1 MSSGTIGERRRRD
14 GTNADKCDDDQ
25 SIESN
30 MNVSNTTRVRSL
42 GSASGVFPTD
52 VLESPPAPTFPTAKL
67 PDPMQLKTNHVG
79 SVVAGIFDAES
90 EDENASHSSVVLNET
105 ISIALETPTTDRRVA
120 DATRE
125 ILGRRLDSTT
135 KDVVNAKSDTAAG
148 RSTDAS
154 ASTPATGVTAPT
166 TPASGNDD
174 DSLTGLDADSVTG
187 EELAGLQEDEMIKAL
202 MDLRDIVREARV
214 SNRNE
219 SDGALSFLEA
229 FDDVIETIASSA
241 TDAGS
246 GANTMTGLSDIY
258 ADGGRGGNSSAEPI
272 SPSSISS
279 FEEKVISDRHLHR
292 RMMSRDGRQG
302 FDIMLHAGA
311 ETLARKG
318 DARIT
323 IPPSHPIRKVL
334 PYVPHLHAIFIKIQA
349 QLIWLTGP
357 SSSIEHKAV
366 ASRIVQLLEYLSE
379 QISLILMYEEDN
391 DTRSLFADGTLS
403 SVAMNSAD
411 PSAVAI
417 SIGELLGGTEE
428 EDAGG
433 NDAINAA
440 IASFRL
446 VLSVLGDGTCIVE
459 RTQEDH
465 SRQDTLESDEN
476 YLKIM
481 SLHSEMEQMVAL
493 DGGDDLNPMNQ
504 RGALA
509 AMQLGKLIV
518 KEAPVPDG
526 ADSGQ
531 LQRSSRNCPDHVAT
545 ELDVPASNQRA
556 VVDEMNKEK
565 LSQLLDWMA
574 NVDIILTDLTG
585 SISTSVIQP
594 QSLGGKHDAVD
605 YLLHTTIPEILSVGA
620 LDAADSITAIVA
632 AFIRKR
638 RKIKELLPDRHLESE
653 IPDDDIDEDM
663 VDQSFIDR
671 VRDVL
676 SGLFL
681 WRRNKNRMIFFFF
694 SIFTYLTYMQ
704 LVPTSVSFALAAMSV
719 IALAKRFLGKTI
731 DSHRPDAFVRMY
743 DFIPELPDA
752 CLPRLDIKHQIMDI
766 IANTG
771 GNVLDEPR
779 DSDITLICGAMGIGK
794 STLASLVVRSSI
806 DESVDEEDDFIH
818 TTFPDG
824 VVWLNMN
831 HPSKKKIDYRTLISL
846 YDVVCDQLALV
857 SPSRK
862 LSSLAA
868 SFDAE
873 LYALSPEVDD
883 DDEYQLMLDLQRDFY
898 AHLQLSSRRILFIL
912 DGLDNIGNA
921 KWFRPIKFVSGGFA
935 KKLSSWQSH
944 VLVTTSMS
952 TQHKIES
959 QNLPHW
965 SRIVEVGLLSDH
977 EANTMIFNES
987 SGQIDKLDSIVARG
1001 KDWAYTPLCLE
1012 CIGHFCSAPAL
1023 IFDGDDGQTTS
1034 TIASST
1040 TASLMKR
1047 LTMLS
1052 KQPCTSEEERTLL
1065 VVEESMRHLF
1075 TSLGGVG
1082 SVLHLCFS
1090 AFVGLF
1096 FDPTSSW
1103 SSIDGQYVP
1112 ATIATIFWDGLL
1124 SSEEVPVDNLMEIEK
1139 CLASDDNGV
1148 SRSSFVAD
1156 CLVALGLL
1164 RSISCDHSDSN
1175 KVTGYAVA
1183 HDVLVKVL
1191 LKLQDLEAEISML
1204 GDDEI
1209 DEDKNAQKQPWSVT
1223 LVQGYQEYLSGI
1235 GSRRDRWSK
1244 DRAYQEETQFIMRN
1258 IIKHMFLGN
1267 LSDKGLDL
1275 LTSESF
1281 IQNRLKRL
1289 GLLEGTVQHID
1300 DTGRLIQKL
1309 KERGEIVTLSGKS
1322 VVMASAKLSL
1332 INSFERI
1339 STHLSQVPGI
1349 YIEDFVKAA
1358 AALYL
1363 LGTSLVSHQWG
1374 NEAFIMFQESINLCH
1389 IILSYDR
1396 KSRNVVYRL
1405 LERAL
1410 YQMGEIHKAK
1420 GDVGESIKNFTESL
1434 HYAQSARRGYKS
1446 IELDIMRALQSLGE
1460 AYFLQG
1466 DVSSALDAHN
1476 KCLVSIES
1484 QYGKEHRRYADGLQ
1498 SVGIMYIKGKEAK
1511 TAINFFTETLELRKR
1526 LFGSVS
1532 VEVAVVLHFLGIA
1545 YRDSREDDRSLD
1557 AFDESIDL
1565 WKRLLTLHDSAD
1577 KKKSAKAKYASSL
1590 HELGLLRRQRGEFEL
1605 ALQAYNEALSIRQD
1619 CLGEDHEDTAHTL
1632 HCIGVVY
1639 CDIGAHEKA
1648 LSAYARSLQIQKRAA
1663 SQSLRSSRGSS
1674 TDMNSFTNALWASP
1688 AMRAEAPTPSAITMR
1703 CIHLF
1708 GQGIE
1713 RKVSRCV
1720 VIGIDLLGEGC
1731 IIFLDFDYCV
1741 SLFCVSLFHLFDIFG
1756 TGLLCCTGL
1765 CVLLTDG
1772 R

>member
-1 MSSGTIGERRRRD
+1 MNPGTIDERSRRD
-14 GTNADKCDDDQ
+14 GIKADKCGDDE
-25 SIESN
+25 SIEGN
-30 MNVSNTTRVRSL
+30 MNVFNTTRVRSL

-52 VLESPPAPTFPTAKL
+52 VLESPPAPTFPTTANL
-67 PDPMQLKTNHVG
+67 PDPMQLKKNHTG
-79 SVVAGIFDAES
+79 NSVVAGIFDAES

-105 ISIALETPTTDRRVA
+105 ISKALETPTTDRRVA
-120 DATRE
+120 DATSE
-125 ILGRRLDSTT
+125 ILGRRLDSTME
-135 KDVVNAKSDTAAG
+135 DVANPKSNFVAG
-148 RSTDAS
+148 RSMDVS
-154 ASTPATGVTAPT
+154 ASP
-166 TPASGNDD
+166 GNDD

-246 GANTMTGLSDIY
+246 GDNKMTGMSDIY
-258 ADGGRGGNSSAEPI
+258 ADGGGGGNSSAGPI

-302 FDIMLHAGA
+302 FDVMLHAGA

-318 DARIT
+318 DARIM

-334 PYVPHLHAIFIKIQA
+334 PYVPYLHAIFIKIQA
-349 QLIWLTGP
+349 QLVWLTGP

-391 DTRSLFADGTLS
+391 DTRSLFADGGLS

-428 EDAGG
+428 EEAGG

-440 IASFRL
+440 VASFRL

-465 SRQDTLESDEN
+465 SHQDTLESDEN

-518 KEAPVPDG
+518 KEAPIPDG
-526 ADSGQ
+526 ADSSR
-531 LQRSSRNCPDHVAT
+531 LQRSGGDCPDHVVA

-556 VVDEMNKEK
+556 IVEEMNQEK

-605 YLLHTTIPEILSVGA
+605 YLLNTTIPEILSVGA
-620 LDAADSITAIVA
+620 LDAADSVTAIVA

-663 VDQSFIDR
+663 IDQSFIDR

-676 SGLFL
+676 SRVFL
-681 WRRNKNRMIFFFF
+681 WRRNKNRLIFFFF
-694 SIFTYLTYMQ
+694 FIFIYLTYMQ
-704 LVPTSVSFALAAMSV
+704 LVPISVSFAVAAMSA
-719 IALAKRFLGKTI
+719 IALVKRFLGKTI
-731 DSHRPDAFVRMY
+731 DSHRTDAFVRLY
-743 DFIPELPDA
+743 DFVPELPDA
-752 CLPRLDIKHQIMDI
+752 CLPRLDIKRQIMDT
-766 IANTG
+766 IANTDL
-771 GNVLDEPR
+771 NILDAPR
-779 DSDITLICGAMGIGK
+779 DSDMTLICGTAGIGK
-794 STLASLVVRSSI
+794 STLASLVIRSGI

-831 HPSKKKIDYRTLISL
+831 HPSKKKIDYRTLIGL
-846 YDVVCDQLALV
+846 YDIVCDQLALV

-883 DDEYQLMLDLQRDFY
+883 DDEHQLMLDLQRDFY

-912 DGLDNIGNA
+912 DGLDNIENA
-921 KWFRPIKFVSGGFA
+921 KWFRPMKNASRGLGKKF
-935 KKLSSWQSH
+935 SSWRSH
-944 VLVTTSMS
+944 VLVTSSMS
-952 TQHKIES
+952 TQHKVKS
-959 QNLPHW
+959 QSLPHW
-965 SRIVEVGLLSDH
+965 SRIVEVGLLSDP

-1001 KDWAYTPLCLE
+1001 KDWAYTPLCLK
-1012 CIGHFCSAPAL
+1012 CIAHFCSAPAL
-1023 IFDGDDGQTTS
+1023 IFDGCGGQT

-1052 KQPCTSEEERTLL
+1052 KQSCKSEEERTLF
-1065 VVEESMRHLF
+1065 VVEEGLRHLF

-1124 SSEEVPVDNLMEIEK
+1124 SSEEVPVDDLMEIEK
-1139 CLASDDNGV
+1139 CLASDDSGI

-1175 KVTGYAVA
+1175 KITGYSIAN
-1183 HDVLVKVL
+1183 DVLAKVS
-1191 LKLQDLEAEISML
+1191 LKLQNLEAEISML
-1204 GDDEI
+1204 DDDEI
-1209 DEDKNAQKQPWSVT
+1209 DENKKAQKQPWSVT

-1267 LSDKGLDL
+1267 LSDKGLEL

-1300 DTGRLIQKL
+1300 DTGRLIQTL
-1309 KERGEIVTLSGKS
+1309 KEKGEIVTLSGKS

-1363 LGTSLVSHQWG
+1363 LGTSLVSHQWA

-1389 IILSYDR
+1389 IILSYDK

-1446 IELDIMRALQSLGE
+1446 IELDVMRALQSLGE

-1466 DVSSALDAHN
+1466 DVISALDAHN

-1484 QYGKEHRRYADGLQ
+1484 QYGREHRRYADGLQ

-1526 LFGSVS
+1526 LFGSDS
-1532 VEVAVVLHFLGIA
+1532 IEVAVVLHFLGVA
-1545 YRDSREDDRSLD
+1545 YRDSREDDRSLE
-1557 AFDESIDL
+1557 AFHESIDL
-1565 WKRLLTLHDSAD
+1565 WRRLLTLCDSAD
-1577 KKKSAKAKYASSL
+1577 NEKSAKKKYASSL

-1605 ALQAYNEALSIRQD
+1605 ALQAYNEALSIRQA
-1619 CLGEDHEDTAHTL
+1619 CMGEDHEDTAHTL

-1648 LSAYARSLQIQKRAA
+1648 LGAYARSLQIQKRVA
-1663 SQSLRSSRGSS
+1663 SQSLRSSRGSIS
-1674 TDMNSFTNALWASP
+1674 DMKSFTNALWASP

-1713 RKVSRCV
+1713 RRVRCYV
-1720 VIGIDLLGEGC
+1720 LIRIELLG
-1731 IIFLDFDYCV
+1731 
-1741 SLFCVSLFHLFDIFG
+1741 
-1756 TGLLCCTGL
+1756 
-1765 CVLLTDG
+1765 
-1772 R
+1772 RR

>member
-1 MSSGTIGERRRRD
+1 M
-14 GTNADKCDDDQ
+14 
-25 SIESN
+25 
-30 MNVSNTTRVRSL
+30 
-42 GSASGVFPTD
+42 
-52 VLESPPAPTFPTAKL
+52 
-67 PDPMQLKTNHVG
+67 
-79 SVVAGIFDAES
+79 
-90 EDENASHSSVVLNET
+90 
-105 ISIALETPTTDRRVA
+105 
-120 DATRE
+120 
-125 ILGRRLDSTT
+125 
-135 KDVVNAKSDTAAG
+135 
-148 RSTDAS
+148 
-154 ASTPATGVTAPT
+154 
-166 TPASGNDD
+166 
-174 DSLTGLDADSVTG
+174 
-187 EELAGLQEDEMIKAL
+187 
-202 MDLRDIVREARV
+202 
-214 SNRNE
+214 
-219 SDGALSFLEA
+219 
-229 FDDVIETIASSA
+229 
-241 TDAGS
+241 
-246 GANTMTGLSDIY
+246 
-258 ADGGRGGNSSAEPI
+258 
-272 SPSSISS
+272 
-279 FEEKVISDRHLHR
+279 
-292 RMMSRDGRQG
+292 
-302 FDIMLHAGA
+302 
-311 ETLARKG
+311 
-318 DARIT
+318 
-323 IPPSHPIRKVL
+323 
-334 PYVPHLHAIFIKIQA
+334 
-349 QLIWLTGP
+349 
-357 SSSIEHKAV
+357 
-366 ASRIVQLLEYLSE
+366 
-379 QISLILMYEEDN
+379 
-391 DTRSLFADGTLS
+391 
-403 SVAMNSAD
+403 
-411 PSAVAI
+411 
-417 SIGELLGGTEE
+417 
-428 EDAGG
+428 
-433 NDAINAA
+433 
-440 IASFRL
+440 
-446 VLSVLGDGTCIVE
+446 E

-481 SLHSEMEQMVAL
+481 SLHSEMEQIVAL

-518 KEAPVPDG
+518 KEAPVPGG

-531 LQRSSRNCPDHVAT
+531 LQRSSRNCPDHVAA
-545 ELDVPASNQRA
+545 ELDIPASNQRA
-556 VVDEMNKEK
+556 VIDEMNQEK

-605 YLLHTTIPEILSVGA
+605 YLLHATIPEILSVGA

-681 WRRNKNRMIFFFF
+681 WRRNKNRLIFFFF
-694 SIFTYLTYMQ
+694 SIFIYLTYMQ

-743 DFIPELPDA
+743 DFIPDLPDA
-752 CLPRLDIKHQIMDI
+752 CLPRLDIIHQIMDT

-771 GNVLDEPR
+771 GNDLDEPR
-779 DSDITLICGAMGIGK
+779 DSDMTLICGAMGIGK
-794 STLASLVVRSSI
+794 STLASLVVRSGR

-921 KWFRPIKFVSGGFA
+921 KWFRPIKSVSGGFA

-1001 KDWAYTPLCLE
+1001 KDWAYTPLCLK

-1052 KQPCTSEEERTLL
+1052 KQSCTSEEERTLL
-1065 VVEESMRHLF
+1065 VVEESLRHLF
-1075 TSLGGVG
+1075 VSSGGVG

-1164 RSISCDHSDSN
+1164 RSISCDNGDSN

-1183 HDVLVKVL
+1183 HDVLVKVS

-1209 DEDKNAQKQPWSVT
+1209 DEDENAQKQPWSVT

-1244 DRAYQEETQFIMRN
+1244 DRAYQEETQCIMRN

-1267 LSDKGLDL
+1267 LSDKGLEL

-1300 DTGRLIQKL
+1300 DTGRLIQTL

-1363 LGTSLVSHQWG
+1363 LGTSLVSHQWA

-1434 HYAQSARRGYKS
+1434 YYAQSARRGYKS

-1466 DVSSALDAHN
+1466 DVTSALDAHT

-1511 TAINFFTETLELRKR
+1511 TAINFFTETLELRKL
-1526 LFGSVS
+1526 LFGSDS
-1532 VEVAVVLHFLGIA
+1532 VEVAVVLHFLGVA

-1557 AFDESIDL
+1557 AFHESIDL

-1590 HELGLLRRQRGEFEL
+1590 HELRLLRRQRGEFEL
-1605 ALQAYNEALSIRQD
+1605 ALQAYKEGLSIRQD
-1619 CLGEDHEDTAHTL
+1619 CFGEDHEDTAHTL

-1648 LSAYARSLQIQKRAA
+1648 LSAYARSLQKQKKAA

-1674 TDMNSFTNALWASP
+1674 TDMKSFTNALWASP
-1688 AMRAEAPTPSAITMR
+1688 AMRAEAPTPLAITSR

-1713 RKVSRCV
+1713 RRVSCCV
-1720 VIGIDLLGEGC
+1720 LIGIELLGEGC
-1731 IIFLDFDYCV
+1731 IIFLDFDDCV
-1741 SLFCVSLFHLFDIFG
+1741 SLFCVSLFHLFNIFG

>member
-1 MSSGTIGERRRRD
+1 MSSGTIDGRSRRD
-14 GTNADKCDDDQ
+14 GTNADKCGDDQ
-25 SIESN
+25 SIEGN

-42 GSASGVFPTD
+42 GTASGVFPTD
-52 VLESPPAPTFPTAKL
+52 VLESPPAPTFPTTANL

-79 SVVAGIFDAES
+79 SALVAGIFDAES

-105 ISIALETPTTDRRVA
+105 ISKALETPTTDRRVA
-120 DATRE
+120 DATSE
-125 ILGRRLDSTT
+125 ILGRRPDSTME
-135 KDVVNAKSDTAAG
+135 DVVITKSDIVAG
-148 RSTDAS
+148 RSMDAS

-174 DSLTGLDADSVTG
+174 DSLAGLDADSVTG

-258 ADGGRGGNSSAEPI
+258 ADGGGGGNNSAGPI

-311 ETLARKG
+311 ETLTRKG
-318 DARIT
+318 DTRIM

-428 EDAGG
+428 EETGG

-459 RTQEDH
+459 RTQGDH
-465 SRQDTLESDEN
+465 SRQDTLKSDEN

-518 KEAPVPDG
+518 KVAPVPDG
-526 ADSGQ
+526 ADSSQ
-531 LQRSSRNCPDHVAT
+531 LQRSSRKCPDHVAT
-545 ELDVPASNQRA
+545 EIDVPASNERA
-556 VVDEMNKEK
+556 IFDEMNQEK

-676 SGLFL
+676 SGVFL
-681 WRRNKNRMIFFFF
+681 WRRNKNRLIFFFF
-694 SIFTYLTYMQ
+694 SIFVYLTYMK
-704 LVPTSVSFALAAMSV
+704 LVPTSVSFALAAMSAIV
-719 IALAKRFLGKTI
+719 LAKRLLGKTI

-752 CLPRLDIKHQIMDI
+752 CLPRLDIKRQIMDT

-771 GNVLDEPR
+771 GNISDAPR
-779 DSDITLICGAMGIGK
+779 DSDITLIGGTSGIGK
-794 STLASLVVRSSI
+794 STLASLVVRSGI

-831 HPSKKKIDYRTLISL
+831 HPSKEKIDYRTLICL
-846 YDVVCDQLALV
+846 YDKVCDQLALV

-898 AHLQLSSRRILFIL
+898 AHLQLSSRRILFVL
-912 DGLDNIGNA
+912 DGLDNIENA
-921 KWFRPIKFVSGGFA
+921 KWFRPMKSVSGGVG
-935 KKLSSWQSH
+935 KKLSSRQSH
-944 VLVTTSMS
+944 VIVTTSMS
-952 TQHKIES
+952 TQQKIES

-977 EANTMIFNES
+977 EANTMILNES
-987 SGQIDKLDSIVARG
+987 SGQIDKLESIVARG
-1001 KDWAYTPLCLE
+1001 KDWAYTPLCLK

-1023 IFDGDDGQTTS
+1023 IFDGDGGQT

-1052 KQPCTSEEERTLL
+1052 KQSCKSEEERTLL
-1065 VVEESMRHLF
+1065 VIEEGLRHLF
-1075 TSLGGVG
+1075 ISLGGVG

-1164 RSISCDHSDSN
+1164 RSISCDHHSDSN
-1175 KVTGYAVA
+1175 KITGYAVA
-1183 HDVLVKVL
+1183 HDILVKVS
-1191 LKLQDLEAEISML
+1191 LKLQDLESELSML
-1204 GDDEI
+1204 DDEEI
-1209 DEDKNAQKQPWSVT
+1209 DEKKKAQKQPWSVT

-1267 LSDKGLDL
+1267 LSDKGLEL

-1289 GLLEGTVQHID
+1289 GQLEGTVQHID
-1300 DTGRLIQKL
+1300 DTGRLIQTL
-1309 KERGEIVTLSGKS
+1309 KERSEIVTLSGKS

-1363 LGTSLVSHQWG
+1363 LGTSLVSHQWA

-1446 IELDIMRALQSLGE
+1446 IELDIMRGLQSLGE

-1466 DVSSALDAHN
+1466 DVTSALDAHN

-1511 TAINFFTETLELRKR
+1511 TAINFFAETLELRKR
-1526 LFGSVS
+1526 LFGSDS
-1532 VEVAVVLHFLGIA
+1532 VEVAVVLHFLGVA

-1557 AFDESIDL
+1557 AFHESIDL
-1565 WKRLLTLHDSAD
+1565 WKRLLTLPDSAD
-1577 KKKSAKAKYASSL
+1577 NEKSAKAKYASSL

-1605 ALQAYNEALSIRQD
+1605 ALQAYNEALSIRHA

-1648 LSAYARSLQIQKRAA
+1648 LSAYARSLQIQKRVAA
-1663 SQSLRSSRGSS
+1663 QSLRSSRGSS
-1674 TDMNSFTNALWASP
+1674 SDMKSFTNALWASP

-1713 RKVSRCV
+1713 RRVSFYV
-1720 VIGIDLLGEGC
+1720 LIGIE
-1731 IIFLDFDYCV
+1731 
-1741 SLFCVSLFHLFDIFG
+1741 
-1756 TGLLCCTGL
+1756 
-1765 CVLLTDG
+1765 
-1772 R
+1772 

>member
-1 MSSGTIGERRRRD
+1 MDSSNNDERSRRD
-14 GTNADKCDDDQ
+14 EDNADNGDDEQ
-25 SIESN
+25 SIRG
-30 MNVSNTTRVRSL
+30 RVRSL

-52 VLESPPAPTFPTAKL
+52 VLESPPTPTFPTTANL
-67 PDPMQLKTNHVG
+67 PDPMQLKTNHM
-79 SVVAGIFDAES
+79 SVAAGIFDAES

-105 ISIALETPTTDRRVA
+105 ISKALETPTTDRRVA
-120 DATRE
+120 DAASE
-125 ILGRRLDSTT
+125 ILGRRLESTMEDVAIS
-135 KDVVNAKSDTAAG
+135 KYDVVAG
-148 RSTDAS
+148 RNKDAS

-166 TPASGNDD
+166 TPASDNDD

-187 EELAGLQEDEMIKAL
+187 EELAGLQEDEMIKGL

-258 ADGGRGGNSSAEPI
+258 ADGGGGGNSSAGPI

-311 ETLARKG
+311 DSLARKAE
-318 DARIT
+318 ARIM
-323 IPPSHPIRKVL
+323 IPSSHPIRKVL
-334 PYVPHLHAIFIKIQA
+334 PYVPHLHAIFVKIQA

-391 DTRSLFADGTLS
+391 DARSLFADGTLS
-403 SVAMNSAD
+403 SIAMNSAD

-428 EDAGG
+428 EEAGG

-459 RTQEDH
+459 RTQEDNL
-465 SRQDTLESDEN
+465 RQDTLDSDEN

-509 AMQLGKLIV
+509 AMQLGKLIM
-518 KEAPVPDG
+518 KEAPIPGG
-526 ADSGQ
+526 ADSSQ
-531 LQRSSRNCPDHVAT
+531 LQRSSGDCPDHVAT
-545 ELDVPASNQRA
+545 EVDNTTSNQRA
-556 VVDEMNKEK
+556 IVDEMNEEK

-574 NVDIILTDLTG
+574 NVDIILTDLIG

-620 LDAADSITAIVA
+620 LDAADTITAIVA

-638 RKIKELLPDRHLESE
+638 RKIKELLPDRDLESE
-653 IPDDDIDEDM
+653 IPDDDLDEDM
-663 VDQSFIDR
+663 LDQSFTDR

-676 SGLFL
+676 SVVILG
-681 WRRNKNRMIFFFF
+681 RRNKNRLIFFLF
-694 SIFTYLTYMQ
+694 SIFVYLTYMQ
-704 LVPTSVSFALAAMSV
+704 LVPISVSFALAAISA
-719 IALAKRFLGKTI
+719 IALVKKNLVKTI
-731 DSHRPDAFVRMY
+731 DSHRSDAFVRMY

-752 CLPRLDIKHQIMDI
+752 CLPRLEIKRQIMDT

-771 GNVLDEPR
+771 GNTSILDAPR
-779 DSDITLICGAMGIGK
+779 KDSDITLICGTSGIGK
-794 STLASLVVRSSI
+794 STLASLAVRPCI
-806 DESVDEEDDFIH
+806 DESIDEEDDFTH

-824 VVWLNMN
+824 VVWLN
-831 HPSKKKIDYRTLISL
+831 HPSKKINYRTLIGI
-846 YDVVCDQLALV
+846 YDMVCDQLALV
-857 SPSRK
+857 SPSKK

-873 LYALSPEVDD
+873 LYALSPEMDD

-912 DGLDNIGNA
+912 DGLDNIENA
-921 KWFRPIKFVSGGFA
+921 KWFRPIKSSAGA
-935 KKLSSWQSH
+935 LDKKFSSWRSH
-944 VLVTTSMS
+944 VLVTTSVS
-952 TQHKIES
+952 TQHEFES
-959 QNLPHW
+959 RNLPHW

-977 EANTMIFNES
+977 EANTMIFNGS

-1012 CIGHFCSAPAL
+1012 CIGHCCSAPAL
-1023 IFDGDDGQTTS
+1023 ILDGDNGQN

-1040 TASLMKR
+1040 TAVLMKR

-1052 KQPCTSEEERTLL
+1052 KQQCKSEEERTLL
-1065 VVEESMRHLF
+1065 VVEEGLRHLF

-1139 CLASDDNGV
+1139 CLASNDNGV

-1156 CLVALGLL
+1156 CLVAMGLL
-1164 RSISCDHSDSN
+1164 RSISDHSGRT
-1175 KVTGYAVA
+1175 KITGYAVA
-1183 HDVLVKVL
+1183 HDVLVKVA
-1191 LKLQDLEAEISML
+1191 LKLQDLEVEISMI
-1204 GDDEI
+1204 GDDDNEI
-1209 DEDKNAQKQPWSVT
+1209 DEDEKVQKQPWSVT

-1244 DRAYQEETQFIMRN
+1244 DRAYQEETQFIMRH

-1267 LSDKGLDL
+1267 LSDKGLEL

-1300 DTGRLIQKL
+1300 DTGRLIQTL

-1322 VVMASAKLSL
+1322 VVIASAKLSL

-1363 LGTSLVSHQWG
+1363 LGTSLVSQQWA

-1420 GDVGESIKNFTESL
+1420 GDVGESIKEFTESL
-1434 HYAQSARRGYKS
+1434 HYAQGARRGYKS
-1446 IELDIMRALQSLGE
+1446 IELDIMRSLQSLGE

-1476 KCLVSIES
+1476 RCLVSIES

-1511 TAINFFTETLELRKR
+1511 KAIKFFTETLELRER
-1526 LFGSVS
+1526 LFGSDS
-1532 VEVAVVLHFLGIA
+1532 VEVAVVLHFLGVA
-1545 YRDSREDDRSLD
+1545 YRESRENNRSLD
-1557 AFDESIDL
+1557 AFHKSIDS

-1577 KKKSAKAKYASSL
+1577 DVKSTETKYASSL

-1605 ALQAYNEALSIRQD
+1605 SLQAYNEALSIRQA

-1648 LSAYARSLQIQKRAA
+1648 LSAYARSLQIQKRVV
-1663 SQSLRSSRGSS
+1663 SQSLPSSRGSTS
-1674 TDMNSFTNALWASP
+1674 DMKSFTNALWASP
-1688 AMRAEAPTPSAITMR
+1688 AMRAEVPTPSAITVR

-1713 RKVSRCV
+1713 RKVSCYV
-1720 VIGIDLLGEGC
+1720 LIGIELLGEGDMISLCLTFSYPLSHFYC
-1731 IIFLDFDYCV
+1731 I
-1741 SLFCVSLFHLFDIFG
+1741 
-1756 TGLLCCTGL
+1756 
-1765 CVLLTDG
+1765 
-1772 R
+1772 